1 MENLSKKTK
10 SPNYATYEEG
20 LVIKEELLNKK
31 AMYEEK
37 IVDLENKYITL
48 GKKLQS
54 KRHKNVK
61 SLFKIN
67 KQIEKLKSKIQLIK
81 LDLIKIEEGR
91 YIKYNFVQKIIKK
104 LQGLSY
110 QQQKVVC
117 GIIFVM
123 PWFLG
128 FIFFFAKPL
137 ITTIWWSFC
146 DVVPTPGNLSVE
158 FIGFDNYI
166 NLFTTQMLGT
176 KTFLEVLT
184 TSLSDLALNVP
195 IIFIFSLIISVILNT
210 KFKGHQI
217 LKAIFFIPVVYN
229 ATVINT
235 ALSGSMGGQFS
246 DSISDSASMLQ
257 ILTSYLYEIGFAEGL
272 VDFLV
277 GAVNRIFEIV
287 NMSGIQILIF
297 IAALQGV
304 PKHLYEAAKVEG
316 ATTYEC
322 FWKITFPMVSP
333 MFLPILVYSIVDTFS
348 SSDLMQFMTVNS
360 AGSKIA
366 YGMSSTIAVI
376 YFLVI
381 LAIIAIIFLLLRKV
395 VYSSE
400 R

>member
-1 MENLSKKTK
+1 MEKLNNKKT
-10 SPNYATYEEG
+10 PNYVSYEEG
-20 LVIKEELLNKK
+20 LIIKEELLQKK
-31 AMYEEK
+31 ASLEQE
-37 IVDLENKYITL
+37 IVDLENKYIAL
-48 GKKLQS
+48 GKAMQN
-54 KRHKNVK
+54 RRRRNVNA
-61 SLFKIN
+61 LFKIN
-67 KQIEKLKSKIQLIK
+67 RQIEKIKSKIQMIK
-81 LDLIKIEEGR
+81 IDLIKIDEGK
-91 YIKYNFVQKIIKK
+91 YVKLNLFEKIVKKIK
-104 LQGLSY
+104 GLSY

-117 GIIFVM
+117 GIIFVI

-137 ITTIWWSFC
+137 FTTIWWSFNE
-146 DVVPTPGNLSVE
+146 VTPQAGGLDIQ
-158 FIGFDNYI
+158 FKGFQNYI

-176 KTFLEVLT
+176 KTFLEVMTSSLT
-184 TSLSDLALNVP
+184 DLVLNVP

-235 ALSGSMGGQFS
+235 ALNGSFGGQLSGSMGE
-246 DSISDSASMLQ
+246 AVSMSGL
-257 ILTSYLYEIGFAEGL
+257 LTGYLYQIGFASGL

-277 GAVNRIFEIV
+277 GAVDRIFEIV

-333 MFLPILVYSIVDTFS
+333 MFLPILVYSIVDTFA

-360 AGSKIA
+360 EGSKIA

-381 LAIIAIIFLLLRKV
+381 LLIIGILFLLLRKV

>member
-1 MENLSKKTK
+1 MEKLNKTK
-10 SPNYATYEEG
+10 TPNYVGYEEG
-20 LVIKEELLNKK
+20 LVIKEELLKRK
-31 AMYEEK
+31 AELEQSIVELEK
-37 IVDLENKYITL
+37 KYISL
-48 GKKLQS
+48 GTKMQN
-54 KRHKNVK
+54 KRVRSVK
-61 SLFKIN
+61 GLFKIN
-67 KQIEKLKSKIQLIK
+67 KQIEKIKSKIQMIK
-81 LDLIKIEEGR
+81 IDLIKIEEGR
-91 YIKYNFVQKIIKK
+91 YVKLNFVEKIIKK
-104 LQGLSY
+104 IKGLSY
-110 QQQKVVC
+110 QQQKIVC
-117 GIIFVM
+117 GIIFLI

-128 FIFFFAKPL
+128 FLFFFAKPL
-137 ITTIWWSFC
+137 FTTIWWSFNE
-146 DVVPTPGNLSVE
+146 VTPQAGGLDIQ
-158 FIGFDNYI
+158 FKGFQNYI
-166 NLFTTQMLGT
+166 NLFTTQMLGNR
-176 KTFLEVLT
+176 TFLEVLT
-184 TSLSDLALNVP
+184 TSLTDLALNVP

-210 KFKGHQI
+210 KFKGHQV

-229 ATVINT
+229 ATVINN
-235 ALSGSMGGQFS
+235 ALNGSFGGQLSGSMGE
-246 DSISDSASMLQ
+246 AVSMSGL
-257 ILTSYLYEIGFAEGL
+257 LTNYLYQIGFAEGL

-277 GAVNRIFEIV
+277 GAVDRIFEIV

-333 MFLPILVYSIVDTFS
+333 MFLPILVYSIVDTFA

-360 AGSKIA
+360 EGSKIA

-381 LAIIAIIFLLLRKV
+381 LLIIGIIFLLLRKV

>member
-1 MENLSKKTK
+1 
-10 SPNYATYEEG
+10 
-20 LVIKEELLNKK
+20 
-31 AMYEEK
+31 
-37 IVDLENKYITL
+37 
-48 GKKLQS
+48 
-54 KRHKNVK
+54 
-61 SLFKIN
+61 
-67 KQIEKLKSKIQLIK
+67 
-81 LDLIKIEEGR
+81 
-91 YIKYNFVQKIIKK
+91 
-104 LQGLSY
+104 
-110 QQQKVVC
+110 
-117 GIIFVM
+117 
-123 PWFLG
+123 
-128 FIFFFAKPL
+128 
-137 ITTIWWSFC
+137 
-146 DVVPTPGNLSVE
+146 
-158 FIGFDNYI
+158 
-166 NLFTTQMLGT
+166 MLGT
-176 KTFLEVLT
+176 KTFLEVMT
-184 TSLSDLALNVP
+184 TSLTDLVLNVP

-235 ALSGSMGGQFS
+235 ALNGSFGGQFSGSMGE
-246 DSISDSASMLQ
+246 AVSMSGL
-257 ILTSYLYEIGFAEGL
+257 LTGYLYQIGFASGL

-277 GAVNRIFEIV
+277 GAVDRIFEIV

-333 MFLPILVYSIVDTFS
+333 MFLPILVYSIVDTFA

-360 AGSKIA
+360 EGSKIA

-381 LAIIAIIFLLLRKV
+381 LLIIGILFLLLRKV

>member
-1 MENLSKKTK
+1 MEKLNKTK
-10 SPNYATYEEG
+10 TPNYASYEEG
-20 LVIKEELLNKK
+20 LVIKEELLKK
-31 AMYEEK
+31 KEALEQE
-37 IVDLENKYITL
+37 IVDLENKYISL
-48 GKKLQS
+48 GKAMQS
-54 KRHKNVK
+54 RRRRNVNA
-61 SLFKIN
+61 LFKIN
-67 KQIEKLKSKIQLIK
+67 KKIEKIKSKIQMIK
-81 LDLIKIEEGR
+81 IDLIKIEER
-91 YIKYNFVQKIIKK
+91 KYIKLNAFEKVIKK
-104 LQGLSY
+104 IKGLSY

-117 GIIFVM
+117 GIIFVI

-137 ITTIWWSFC
+137 LTTIWWSFNE
-146 DVVPTPGNLSVE
+146 VTPQAGGLDIQ
-158 FIGFDNYI
+158 FRGFQNYI

-176 KTFLEVLT
+176 KTFLEVMT
-184 TSLSDLALNVP
+184 TSLTDLVLNVP

-235 ALSGSMGGQFS
+235 ALNGSFGGQLSGSMGE
-246 DSISDSASMLQ
+246 AVSMSG
-257 ILTSYLYEIGFAEGL
+257 ILTGYLYQIGFASGL

-277 GAVNRIFEIV
+277 GAVDRIFEIV

-333 MFLPILVYSIVDTFS
+333 MFLPILVYSIVDTFA

-360 AGSKIA
+360 EGSKIA

-381 LAIIAIIFLLLRKV
+381 LLIIGILFLLLRKV

>member
-1 MENLSKKTK
+1 MEKLNKTK
-10 SPNYATYEEG
+10 TPNYVSYEEG
-20 LVIKEELLNKK
+20 LVIKEELLKK
-31 AMYEEK
+31 KENLEQE
-37 IVDLENKYITL
+37 IVDLENKYLSL
-48 GKKLQS
+48 GKAMQS
-54 KRHKNVK
+54 RRRRNVNA
-61 SLFKIN
+61 LFKIN
-67 KQIEKLKSKIQLIK
+67 KKIEKIKSKIQMIK
-81 LDLIKIEEGR
+81 IDLIKIEEGK
-91 YIKYNFVQKIIKK
+91 YIKLNAFEKVIKK
-104 LQGLSY
+104 IKGLSY

-117 GIIFVM
+117 GIIFVI
-123 PWFLG
+123 PWLLG

-137 ITTIWWSFC
+137 LTTIWWSFNE
-146 DVVPTPGNLSVE
+146 VTPQAGGLDIQ
-158 FIGFDNYI
+158 FKGFQNYI

-176 KTFLEVLT
+176 KTFLEVMT
-184 TSLSDLALNVP
+184 TSLTDLVLNVP

-235 ALSGSMGGQFS
+235 ALNGSFGGQFSGSMGE
-246 DSISDSASMLQ
+246 AVSMSGL
-257 ILTSYLYEIGFAEGL
+257 LTGYLYQIGFASGL

-277 GAVNRIFEIV
+277 GAVDRIFEIV

-333 MFLPILVYSIVDTFS
+333 MFLPILVYSIVDTFA

-360 AGSKIA
+360 EGSKIA
-366 YGMSSTIAVI
+366 Y
-376 YFLVI
+376 
-381 LAIIAIIFLLLRKV
+381 
-395 VYSSE
+395 
-400 R
+400 

>member
-1 MENLSKKTK
+1 MEKLNNKKT
-10 SPNYATYEEG
+10 PNYVSYEEG
-20 LVIKEELLNKK
+20 LIIKEELLQKK
-31 AMYEEK
+31 ASLEQE
-37 IVDLENKYITL
+37 IVDLENKYIAL
-48 GKKLQS
+48 GKAMQN
-54 KRHKNVK
+54 RRRRNVNA
-61 SLFKIN
+61 LFKIN
-67 KQIEKLKSKIQLIK
+67 KRIEKIKSKIQMIK
-81 LDLIKIEEGR
+81 IDLIKIDEGK
-91 YIKYNFVQKIIKK
+91 YVKLNLFEKIVKKIK
-104 LQGLSY
+104 GLSY

-117 GIIFVM
+117 GIIFVI

-137 ITTIWWSFC
+137 FTTIWWSFNE
-146 DVVPTPGNLSVE
+146 VTPQAGGLDIQ
-158 FIGFDNYI
+158 FKGFQNYI

-176 KTFLEVLT
+176 KTFLEVMTSSLT
-184 TSLSDLALNVP
+184 DLVLNVP

-235 ALSGSMGGQFS
+235 ALNGSFGGQLSGSMGE
-246 DSISDSASMLQ
+246 AVSMSGL
-257 ILTSYLYEIGFAEGL
+257 LTGYLYQIGFASGL

-277 GAVNRIFEIV
+277 GAVDRIFEIV

-333 MFLPILVYSIVDTFS
+333 MFLPILVYSIVDTFA

-360 AGSKIA
+360 EGSKIA

-381 LAIIAIIFLLLRKV
+381 LLIIGILFLLLRKV

>member
-1 MENLSKKTK
+1 MEKLNKTK
-10 SPNYATYEEG
+10 TPNYASYEEG
-20 LVIKEELLNKK
+20 LVIKEELLKK
-31 AMYEEK
+31 KEILEQE
-37 IVDLENKYITL
+37 IVDLENKYLSL
-48 GKKLQS
+48 GKAMQS
-54 KRHKNVK
+54 RRRRNVNA
-61 SLFKIN
+61 LFKIN
-67 KQIEKLKSKIQLIK
+67 KKIEKIKSKIQMIK
-81 LDLIKIEEGR
+81 IDLIKIEEGK
-91 YIKYNFVQKIIKK
+91 YIKLNAFEKVIKK
-104 LQGLSY
+104 IKGLSY

-117 GIIFVM
+117 GIIFVI
-123 PWFLG
+123 PWLLG

-137 ITTIWWSFC
+137 LTTIWWSFNE
-146 DVVPTPGNLSVE
+146 VTPQAGGLDIQFKGVQ
-158 FIGFDNYI
+158 NYI

-176 KTFLEVLT
+176 KTFLEVMT
-184 TSLSDLALNVP
+184 TSLTDLVLNVP

-235 ALSGSMGGQFS
+235 ALNGSFGGQFSGSMGE
-246 DSISDSASMLQ
+246 AVSMSGL
-257 ILTSYLYEIGFAEGL
+257 LTGYLYQIGFASGL

-277 GAVNRIFEIV
+277 GAVDRIFEIV

-333 MFLPILVYSIVDTFS
+333 MFLPILVYSIVDTFA

-360 AGSKIA
+360 EGSKIA

-381 LAIIAIIFLLLRKV
+381 LLIIGILFLLLRKV